1 MNIIQYTTR
10 FCQLSETFIYGLVCG
25 LQRAEPG
32 TRVLSLERLNVKEYP
47 FDPVD
52 IHPLATHRLTY
63 KLLQYAPTLQP
74 IIHRF
79 PLNKTGSVH
88 QCLLNY
94 FRSVNADVVH
104 VHFATAAIA
113 VADTCHAAKIPL
125 VVSLRGYD
133 ASRILKKARW
143 RWLYRWLF
151 RKTSA
156 VVVVSSD
163 MRERIKPLVPTH
175 VPIHVIHAGKNPEKY
190 VFKQQLNP
198 VRKLLSVGRLV
209 EKKGHDDAI
218 RAVHYAR
225 SLGADISLQIIGDG
239 ALKSDLATLIDREGL
254 SDHVS
259 LLGAL
264 PHNQVIQA
272 MQEADAVVL
281 ACRTGHDGDMEG
293 IPNVLKEAQLIGLPV
308 VSTNHSGI
316 PDVIPK
322 ENHDWLAH
330 EGDWQQLGK
339 LLHTL
344 ACTTPHEL
352 VQKTTLGREH
362 IVTHFSATEEVR
374 RHLLLY
380 ERIQSG

>member
-10 FCQLSETFIYGLVCG
+10 FCALSETFIYGLVCG
-25 LQRAEPG
+25 LQRVEPG
-32 TRVLSLERLNVKEYP
+32 TRVLSLERINETEYP

-52 IHPLATHRLTY
+52 IHPLAVHLLTH

-74 IIHRF
+74 IIHRL
-79 PLNKTGSVH
+79 PLDKTGSVH
-88 QCLLNY
+88 QSLLRY
-94 FRSVNADVVH
+94 FRSVNAEVVH

-113 VADTCHAAKIPL
+113 VADTCHAANIPL

-133 ASRILKKARW
+133 ASRILKKVRW

-151 RKTSA
+151 SKTNA

-163 MRERIKPLVPTH
+163 MRERIKHLVPSH
-175 VPIHVIHAGKNPEKY
+175 IPIHVIHAGKNPENYSPKN
-190 VFKQQLNP
+190 QLNT
-198 VRKLLSVGRLV
+198 VKKLLSVGRLV

-218 RAVHYAR
+218 RAVGYAR
-225 SLGADISLQIIGDG
+225 SLGADVSLKIIGDG
-239 ALKSDLATLIDREGL
+239 ALKSELTKLIDMEGL

-264 PHNQVIQA
+264 SHNQVIQA

-293 IPNVLKEAQLIGLPV
+293 IPNVLKEAQLIGLPI

-316 PDVIPK
+316 PDVVPK

-330 EGDWQQLGK
+330 EGNWRQLGK
-339 LLHTL
+339 LLHKL
-344 ACTTPHEL
+344 ACTRPNEL
-352 VQKTTLGREH
+352 VQKASIGREH
-362 IVTHFSATEEVR
+362 IANHFSATEEVR

-380 ERIQSG
+380 ERLVQ